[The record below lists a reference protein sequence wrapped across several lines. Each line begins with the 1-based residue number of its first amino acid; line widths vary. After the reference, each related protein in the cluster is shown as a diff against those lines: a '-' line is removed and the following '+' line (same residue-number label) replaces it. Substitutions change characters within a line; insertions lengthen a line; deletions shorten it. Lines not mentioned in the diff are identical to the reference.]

1 MYLVS
6 KKYIVP
12 ETEVAEIIKNNPL
25 LLLVLENFGITKFK
39 KGITVSELCNNAGI
53 NVNFFT
59 LVCNLHNGFYIE
71 NPGNIS
77 AGDLPVIIGYLQRSH
92 EYYRSEKYP
101 EISGYI
107 RDLRNAENSNILQII
122 ETYFNEYFE
131 EVKEHIE
138 YEEKSAFPYFFA
150 LMEKKIP
157 PAAEDYSSTEYKEH
171 HSDIETKLND
181 LKDLFIHHV
190 HIKDKNRVRRKL
202 LNSLSELEFELKV
215 HSHIEDMILI
225 PLTNKIEQELKND

>member
-12 ETEVAEIIKNNPL
+12 ETEVAELIKNNPM
-25 LLLVLENFGITKFK
+25 LLLVLENFGITKFE
-39 KGITVSELCNNAGI
+39 KGITVSALCSEKGI
-53 NVNFFT
+53 NSNFFT

-71 NPGNIS
+71 N
-77 AGDLPVIIGYLQRSH
+77 AGSILAADLPAIIAYLKRSH

-101 EISGYI
+101 EILGYI
-107 RDLRNAENSNILQII
+107 RELRQSENSNILQVI

-138 YEEKSAFPYFFA
+138 YEERTAFPYFNA
-150 LMEKKIP
+150 LMENRIDKI
-157 PAAEDYSSTEYKEH
+157 DIYYSSTDYKEH
-171 HSDIETKLND
+171 HTDIETRLND
-181 LKDLFIHHV
+181 LKDLFVHHV
-190 HIKDKNRVRRKL
+190 HLKDKNRIRRKL
-202 LNSLSELEFELKV
+202 LISLSELEFELKV

-225 PLTNKIEQELKND
+225 PLTNKIEQELRNG

>member
-25 LLLVLENFGITKFK
+25 LLLVLENFGITKFE
-39 KGITVSELCNNAGI
+39 KGITVLELCNNTGI
-53 NVNFFT
+53 NVSFFT
-59 LVCNLHNGFYIE
+59 LVCNLHNGFYID

-107 RDLRNAENSNILQII
+107 KDLRNADNSNILQII

-150 LMEKKIP
+150 LMEKKISQV
-157 PAAEDYSSTEYKEH
+157 ADDYSSTEYKEH
-171 HSDIETKLND
+171 HTDIETKLND

-190 HIKDKNRVRRKL
+190 HINDKNRIRRKL

>member
-6 KKYIVP
+6 KKYIAP
-12 ETEVAEIIKNNPL
+12 ETEVAEIIKNNPML
-25 LLLVLENFGITKFK
+25 LLMLENFGITKFEK
-39 KGITVSELCNNAGI
+39 DITVSALCNKTGI

-71 NPGNIS
+71 N
-77 AGDLPVIIGYLQRSH
+77 AGKIEQTDLPVIIAYLKRSH

-101 EISGYI
+101 EILSYI
-107 RDLRNAENSNILQII
+107 RELRQTENSNILQVI

-138 YEEKSAFPYFFA
+138 YEERIAFPYFNE
-150 LMEKKIP
+150 LLENKIV
-157 PAAEDYSSTEYKEH
+157 ASSANYSSINYKEH
-171 HSDIETKLND
+171 HTDIETRLND
-181 LKDLFIHHV
+181 MKDLFIHHV
-190 HIKDKNRVRRKL
+190 HIKNKNRIRRKL
-202 LNSLSELEFELKV
+202 LTSLSELEFELKV

-225 PLTNKIEQELKND
+225 PLTNKIEQQHRND